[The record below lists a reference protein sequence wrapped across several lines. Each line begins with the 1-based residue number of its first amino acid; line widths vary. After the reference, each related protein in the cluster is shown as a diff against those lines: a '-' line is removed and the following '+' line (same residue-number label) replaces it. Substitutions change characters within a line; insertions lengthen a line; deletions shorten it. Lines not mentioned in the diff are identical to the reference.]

1 MAFFSLKFVI
11 PRIKIVMKR
20 FMLAIAIA
28 AGIFTVSSAHA
39 QVSVNVNIGT
49 QPVWGPTGYDHVD
62 YYYMPDI
69 DAYYYVPK
77 QQYVYR
83 EGNNWVFRKTLP
95 PQYKNYDVYKNYKVV
110 INEKKP
116 WMRDD
121 EYKKK
126 YESFRNRH
134 DQAVIRDSQDSKYF
148 VNKHHPEHDKWVK
161 QHGAKDRH
169 H

>member
-1 MAFFSLKFVI
+1 
-11 PRIKIVMKR
+11 MKR
-20 FMLAIAIA
+20 FVIIMSLA
-28 AGIFTVSSAHA
+28 VSAFSITSTAHA

-69 DAYYYVPK
+69 GAYYYVPK

-95 PQYKNYDVYKNYKVV
+95 PQYKNFDVYKSYKVV

-116 WMRDD
+116 WLRDD
-121 EYKKK
+121 EYRKK
-126 YESFRNRH
+126 YESFKNRH
-134 DQAVIRDSQDSKYF
+134 DQEIIRDSHDSRYF
-148 VNKHHPEHDKWVK
+148 VNKHHPEHDKWVRERK
-161 QHGAKDRH
+161 EH

>member
-1 MAFFSLKFVI
+1 
-11 PRIKIVMKR
+11 MKR
-20 FMLAIAIA
+20 FMLIALVA
-28 AGIFTVSSAHA
+28 VSVFTTASAHA
-39 QVSVNVNIGT
+39 QVSVKVNIGT

-95 PQYKNYDVYKNYKVV
+95 PQYKSYDVYKNYKVV

-116 WMRDD
+116 WLKD
-121 EYKKK
+121 EEYRKK
-126 YESFRNRH
+126 YESYKNKH
-134 DQAVIRDSQDSKYF
+134 DQEVIRDSHDSKYF
-148 VNKHHPEHDKWVK
+148 VNKKHPEHNKWVNEHK
-161 QHGAKDRH
+161 HKN
-169 H
+169 